1 MEIMKHIDN
10 DLVHPLIGTAAA
22 NLAVIDIHRMDL
34 IEAYDML
41 STAREQFEKIQVGLQ
56 EQSTTLQLQR
66 EFFGFHFYRE
76 KITKFRRT
84 QLDIHFY
91 LTHTFTCK
99 VKRVD
104 FVSNADS
111 MDHSKVFISG

>member
-1 MEIMKHIDN
+1 METMRDSWLYSIMEIMKHIDN

-66 EFFGFHFYRE
+66 EFYGFHLYRE
-76 KITKFRRT
+76 KTTKFRRT

-99 VKRVD
+99 V
-104 FVSNADS
+104 NE
-111 MDHSKVFISG
+111 